1 MSRTITKLR
10 EAAET
15 ARNAIA
21 TVGDRTDRV
30 TFTIGG
36 ITAVVLGPKAAP
48 EVPPGPCEP
57 PNPCRKPGRCLGHAS
72 ETHRAR

>member
-1 MSRTITKLR
+1 MMAKLR
-10 EAAET
+10 AAAET

-30 TFTIGG
+30 TLTIGG

-48 EVPPGPCEP
+48 EAPPGPCEP
-57 PNPCRKPGRCLGHAS
+57 PNPCRKPGLCLGHAQ
-72 ETHRAR
+72 EHTRGR